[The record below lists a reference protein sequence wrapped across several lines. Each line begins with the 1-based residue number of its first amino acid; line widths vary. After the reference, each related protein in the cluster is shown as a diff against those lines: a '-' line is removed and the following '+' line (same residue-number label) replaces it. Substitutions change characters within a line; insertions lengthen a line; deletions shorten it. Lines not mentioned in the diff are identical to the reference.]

1 MQAICSLFD
10 HVVAEDILDAPLVG
24 EVVEDNLIWKEE
36 QDGKYNVKSG
46 YRLWREVQEN
56 QRERKVEGD

>member
-1 MQAICSLFD
+1 MQAIYSLFD
-10 HVVAEDILDAPLVG
+10 HVVAGDILDAPLVG

-46 YRLWREVQEN
+46 SRLRREVQAN
-56 QRERKVEGD
+56 